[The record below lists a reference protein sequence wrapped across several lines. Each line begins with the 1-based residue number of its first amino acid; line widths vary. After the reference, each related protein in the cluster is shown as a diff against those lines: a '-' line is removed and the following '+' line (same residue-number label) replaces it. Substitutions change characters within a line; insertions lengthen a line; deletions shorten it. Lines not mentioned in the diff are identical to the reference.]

1 MTTTTTPIIAGDP
14 LPVSWFRLSP
24 VQSGIALGLFAAAI
38 WGSYLALSR
47 AGITSGLQASDIA
60 FIRYGVAGLIMLPW
74 LLRQG
79 VSDLAGVGWRR
90 STMLA
95 VLVGP
100 PFILIGVGGYSFAPL
115 AHGAVVQPAAL
126 TIGGL
131 VLAMVVLRDRPTAA
145 RIAGTAVILAGLAVI
160 AGPGLLTGD
169 AMTSLG
175 DAMFAAAG
183 LMWAGFSVLQR
194 RWSLNPLQATAAV
207 SVLSALVYVPGYL
220 WLTGIDRLAALPL
233 PMLAT
238 QILVQ
243 GVLSGVVAVIA
254 FSRAV
259 QLLGASRAA
268 AFPALVP
275 AVAILIGVPV
285 TGEIPTALQAGG
297 LVLVTLGLLFAVGV
311 VKLKA
316 RG

>member
-175 DAMFAAAG
+175 DAG
-183 LMWAGFSVLQR
+183 LHL
-194 RWSLNPLQATAAV
+194 PAT
-207 SVLSALVYVPGYL
+207 
-220 WLTGIDRLAALPL
+220 IRCRLRL
-233 PMLAT
+233 
-238 QILVQ
+238 
-243 GVLSGVVAVIA
+243 
-254 FSRAV
+254 R
-259 QLLGASRAA
+259 
-268 AFPALVP
+268 PA
-275 AVAILIGVPV
+275 
-285 TGEIPTALQAGG
+285 IP
-297 LVLVTLGLLFAVGV
+297 
-311 VKLKA
+311 
-316 RG
+316 